1 MILGVRSRSKKF
13 KNGFYVALIF
23 VIDKAIFFDININ
36 AWVVI
41 SLKEFEPDL
50 NQMLKGEVAQL
61 VRAQDS

>member
-13 KNGFYVALIF
+13 KIGVCVALIF

-41 SLKEFEPDL
+41 SLNEFEPDL
-50 NQMLKGEVAQL
+50 NQMLKAPLAQL
-61 VRAQDS
+61 DRASVF